1 MKLYCFK
8 VIFQTFSY
16 LYVYYS
22 IFIHKDNKMSINFVR
37 DLKKRNKTESINEI
51 YVQVWNY
58 QLLNTEKASNQ

>member
-16 LYVYYS
+16 LYAYYS

-37 DLKKRNKTESINEI
+37 DLKKETKLKVSMKYMFKFGIT
-51 YVQVWNY
+51 NY
-58 QLLNTEKASNQ
+58 